1 VSPEVQEAVEQAW
14 YRKDYQAVH
23 AVASTEATPLA
34 QAWRAL
40 ADWKLGQRTVA
51 EAGLKKAFGEMTGQ
65 DDTRDTLAS
74 LLLESE
80 LSWAGDALAVAEALE
95 RLGVGLPLGLR
106 LIAEDLERRTGNP
119 VEAFKVLVRA
129 KTLDPADP
137 ETDFALACLHARGGR
152 AARAIAALKD
162 ARAHALPGQD
172 LPALARAHPDF
183 AGLRKEPAFIELVD
197 TRPAE
202 PSLNELATA
211 LDAFSW
217 ERVVKQA
224 RQSWKTSADP
234 VFVLRAWQEAVN
246 GLLSRGSADA
256 TLLDDLTLIGAELD
270 ARDADGTAS
279 AAWAR
284 FRPGR

>member
-1 VSPEVQEAVEQAW
+1 MSPDVQEAVEQAW

-23 AVASTEATPLA
+23 TRASTETTPLA

-40 ADWKLGQRTVA
+40 ADWKLGQRSVA
-51 EAGLKKAFGEMTGQ
+51 EAGLKQAFAGMTGQ

-80 LSWAGDALAVAEALE
+80 LSWAADALAVAELLE

-106 LIAEDLERRTGNP
+106 LLADDLERRTGNP

-129 KTLDPADP
+129 KTLDPADA

-152 AARAIAALKD
+152 AAKAIAALKD
-162 ARAHALPGQD
+162 ALAHATPGQD
-172 LPALARAHPDF
+172 FTALARAHPDF
-183 AGLRKEPAFIELVD
+183 GGLRKEAAFVELVD

-217 ERVVKQA
+217 DRVVKQA
-224 RQSWKTSADP
+224 RSGWKTSADP
-234 VFVLRAWQEAVN
+234 VFVLRAWQEAAN

-256 TLLDDLTLIGAELD
+256 AVLDDLTAIGAELD
-270 ARDADGTAS
+270 ARDPDGRAS
-279 AAWAR
+279 AAWVR
-284 FRPGR
+284 FRPPL